1 MGVTSPYNFDLLPIG
16 CGGFDLIYST
26 NPSFSGS
33 KRALFSREGHSDS
46 LANPED
52 KLGAQRGRAAGCK
65 GNQSVTS
72 RRRLLLD
79 LGVSKRCVEFL
90 VRLHK
95 ETL

>member
-52 KLGAQRGRAAGCK
+52 KPREEEPLDVKVIRA
-65 GNQSVTS
+65 
-72 RRRLLLD
+72 
-79 LGVSKRCVEFL
+79 
-90 VRLHK
+90 
-95 ETL
+95 